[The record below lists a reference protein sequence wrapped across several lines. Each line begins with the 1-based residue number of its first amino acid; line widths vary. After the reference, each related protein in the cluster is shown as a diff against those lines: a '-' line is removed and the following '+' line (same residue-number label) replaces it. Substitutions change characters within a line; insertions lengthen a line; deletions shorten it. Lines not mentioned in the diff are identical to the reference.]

1 MALEAVDRGEFAT
14 VGFVRPGRRARIDA
28 LTARAGG
35 SIVVELAGLDGQP
48 LPERSFAESDPIAG
62 DRYRTPLTWK
72 GEDDLGCREG
82 QAIMLR
88 FCLEKARLFRLDFE

>member
-1 MALEAVDRGEFAT
+1 MDPGEFAT
-14 VGFVRPGRRARIDA
+14 VGLVPPGHRARINA

-35 SIVVELAGLDGQP
+35 SIVVELAGLGGQP
-48 LPERSFAESDPIAG
+48 LPGRSSAESDPIAG

-82 QAIMLR
+82 QAIVLR
-88 FCLEKARLFRLDFE
+88 FRPEKARLFGLVFE

>member
-1 MALEAVDRGEFAT
+1 MGLAA
-14 VGFVRPGRRARIDA
+14 PGHRARINA

-35 SIVVELAGLDGQP
+35 SIVVELAGLGGQP
-48 LPERSFAESDPIAG
+48 LPGRSFAESDPIAG
-62 DRYRTPLTWK
+62 DRYRTLTWK

-88 FCLEKARLFRLDFE
+88 FCLEEARLFRLVFE